1 MGSAEGRAPES
12 FVVDLSALGPAPL
25 PLVGGKAVNLGKL
38 TAAGFPV
45 PRGFCLTT
53 AAYRKAAPAGLEA
66 LAAHLDALASKTASD
81 DVSLPHAT
89 PGQPEPG
96 LGELARQ
103 AREMIVT
110 APIPADVD
118 SAVRT
123 AYAVMGSGAT
133 VAVRSSATA
142 EDLPFASFA
151 GQQDSFLDIS
161 GADAVVESVRRCW
174 ASLWT
179 ERAVAYRSAYGIGH
193 RDVGL
198 AVVVQD
204 VVAATTAGVLF
215 TANPVTGTRTQTVID
230 ASAGPGQAV
239 VSGSVNP
246 DHFVTETATGRI
258 LLHSP
263 DGTAAGRPRSLD
275 DAQVRELTTLGDT
288 VQRLFG
294 TPQDVEW
301 VIDAAGKIW
310 LTQSRPITTLYPLPD
325 PAAAQP
331 LGAESS
337 VAAEARVY
345 LCGTLLQG
353 LTRPLTPMGLS
364 VLGSMGNRR
373 GPWQYVNPGLRM
385 FMDMTPMVRN
395 KYGRRYLLRILPLAD
410 GRSAAVFPA
419 LLDDPRFGL
428 RERPSRRT
436 RPGAAGAPAPQRSAP
451 QKPALH
457 KPRTGGPAARR
468 ADGTATLALMLRV
481 IPSLLRA
488 VVRPAAELRRAFDYG
503 TRLEAEL
510 VLPEPATPFG
520 RLDHA
525 QRILD
530 RAVTGLI
537 LATLPGPAVGY
548 LMLALA
554 RRLLRGIAE
563 PRELEAVLRGLPN
576 NVTTEMDLELWH
588 LAVTI
593 GANAASREVFLAHGP
608 KELATLYAAGSL
620 PAVAQTGLGVFLDR
634 YGHRAVAEIDLG
646 MPRWSEKPDHILGMI
661 SNYLHVEDPEQ
672 APDRQFARAE
682 EHAEARIRSLV
693 ERTRARSR
701 LRARLVEFCL
711 RRTRQLSGLR
721 ELPKFYVV
729 LALAEMHRQL
739 NAISTELA
747 RAGAITAADD
757 VYFLEFDEV
766 RVGLRGAGLKGIVAA
781 RRRLYDVELRRRRI
795 PRVLLSDGTDVEAA
809 VMAKSPA
816 SGALAGTPASA
827 GTATGTVRVILDPVG
842 AHLEPGEIL
851 VAPSTDPGWTPLFM
865 TAGALVMEM
874 GGVISHGAVVAREY
888 GIPAVVGVPDATTRL
903 RTGQRV
909 TVDGSA
915 GTVRQVDAPLSP
927 ATAAGSL
934 AG

>member
-1 MGSAEGRAPES
+1 MGSAESRAPES
-12 FVVDLSALGPAPL
+12 LVVDLSELGSAPL
-25 PLVGGKAVNLGKL
+25 PLVGGKALNLGRL
-38 TAAGFPV
+38 IAAGLPV

-53 AAYRKAAPAGLEA
+53 AAYRKAAPAGLDA
-66 LAAHLDALASKTASD
+66 LAARLDAAQPESPNSHNSANPPNSP
-81 DVSLPHAT
+81 VAGE
-89 PGQPEPG
+89 PGQDHGGHAG
-96 LGELARQ
+96 LGHPEADLGQLARQ

-118 SAVRT
+118 AALRA
-123 AYAVMGSGAT
+123 AYAGLGGRAT

-151 GQQDSFLDIS
+151 GQQDSFLNIS
-161 GADAVVESVRRCW
+161 GADAVVESARLCW

-179 ERAVAYRSAYGIGH
+179 ERAVAYRSANGISH
-193 RDVGL
+193 RDAGL
-198 AVVVQD
+198 AVVVQNY
-204 VVAATTAGVLF
+204 VAATTAGVLF
-215 TANPVTGTRTQTVID
+215 TANPVTGTRTETVID
-230 ASAGPGQAV
+230 ASAGPGLAV

-246 DHFVTETATGRI
+246 DHFVADTATGRI

-263 DGTAAGRPRSLD
+263 NGTAGKRRPSLD
-275 DAQVRELTTLGDT
+275 DARIRKLTALGDT
-288 VQRLFG
+288 IQRLFG

-301 VIDAAGKIW
+301 VIDGAGKIW
-310 LTQSRPITTLYPLPD
+310 VTQSRPITTLYPLPD
-325 PAAAQP
+325 PAAAEP
-331 LGAESS
+331 LGAES
-337 VAAEARVY
+337 AAAVEPRVY
-345 LCGTLLQG
+345 LCGSLLQG

-364 VLGSMGNRR
+364 ALGSMRNRN

-385 FMDMTPMVRN
+385 YVDVTAMVRS

-410 GRSAAVFPA
+410 GRSGAVFPA
-419 LLDDPRFGL
+419 LLDDPRFGV
-428 RERPSRRT
+428 RERPHRQT
-436 RPGAAGAPAPQRSAP
+436 RPGAARNPTARGPSA
-451 QKPALH
+451 LGSLGLTV
-457 KPRTGGPAARR
+457 R
-468 ADGTATLALMLRV
+468 LV
-481 IPSLLRA
+481 PSMVRA
-488 VVRPAAELRRAFDYG
+488 VARPAAELRHAFDYG
-503 TRLEAEL
+503 KHLEAEL
-510 VLPEPATPFG
+510 ALPEPATAFG
-520 RLDHA
+520 RLDHT

-530 RAVTGLI
+530 QTVDGLI
-537 LATLPGPAVGY
+537 TATLPGPSVGY
-548 LMLALA
+548 LLLAGA

-576 NVTTEMDLELWH
+576 NVTTEMDLELWQ

-593 GANAASREVFLAHGP
+593 RSNDASREAFLAHGP
-608 KELATLYAAGSL
+608 KELAAMYAAGTL
-620 PAVAQTGLGVFLDR
+620 PAVAQTGLRGFLDR

-646 MPRWSEKPDHILGMI
+646 MPRWSEKPDHILGML

-682 EHAEARIRSLV
+682 EHAEARIRTLV

-721 ELPKFYVV
+721 ELPKFYIV

-739 NAISTELA
+739 NTIGTELA
-747 RAGAITAADD
+747 RSGAIAAAED
-757 VYFLEFDEV
+757 VYFLEADEV
-766 RVGLRGAGLKGIVAA
+766 RVGLRGASLQGIVSD

-795 PRVLLSDGTDVEAA
+795 PRLLLSDGTDVEAA
-809 VMAKSPA
+809 VMAKAPA

-915 GTVRQVDAPLSP
+915 GTVRQVDAPLP
-927 ATAAGSL
+927 ATTAGSL